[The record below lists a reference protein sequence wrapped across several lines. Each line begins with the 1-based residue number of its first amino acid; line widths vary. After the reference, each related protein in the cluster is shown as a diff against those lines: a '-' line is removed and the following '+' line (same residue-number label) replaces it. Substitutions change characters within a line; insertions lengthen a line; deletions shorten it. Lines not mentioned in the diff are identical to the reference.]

1 LPQPIRRA
9 HTARQFSRIG
19 SRAGLEAALS
29 LRKVKLNKRKRSA
42 MSLRSDAYIDGKW
55 RSGAKRFPVFNP
67 ATQEPIAEVP
77 DLGAAET
84 EEAITAAHRAFP
96 AWAAKSAKE
105 RAGVMRAW
113 YDLMMADIDRLA
125 ALITLEGGKPLA
137 EAKGEAAYGAS
148 FIEWFGE
155 EAKRAYGRSIPTTTP
170 TRRYV
175 TIKQPIGVCAAITP
189 WNFPMAMITRKA
201 GPALAA
207 GNTIV
212 LKPPSQ
218 TPLTALAL
226 AELAERAGIP
236 AGVFNVVTTH
246 DHTSEVGRVL
256 CESELVRKFSFTG
269 STAVGKKLGAM
280 CVGSTVKRVSLEL
293 GGNSP
298 LIVFADA
305 DLDQA
310 VRGTIASKFRN
321 AGQTCVCAN
330 RILVEDAIYDA
341 FSKELAEAVAK
352 LKVGPGDQTGVE
364 IGPLIDAKA
373 IEKVEQMVAEALA
386 AGASAITGG
395 EKHAA
400 GAQFYTPTVLADVTR
415 DMRVNTE
422 EIFGPVAPLTRFKSE
437 DEAVAI
443 ANDTPFGLA
452 SYFFTKDVNRAWR
465 VAERIESGMVSIND
479 GIFSNEVIPF
489 GGWKE
494 SGLGREGGVEGLEE
508 YLETKFLNFGGF
520 A

>member
-1 LPQPIRRA
+1 MTTL
-9 HTARQFSRIG
+9 TF
-19 SRAGLEAALS
+19 
-29 LRKVKLNKRKRSA
+29 RSE
-42 MSLRSDAYIDGKW
+42 AYIDGKW
-55 RSGAKRFPVFNP
+55 RESAKRFDVLNP
-67 ATQEPIAEVP
+67 ANQEVIARIP

-84 EEAITAAHRAFP
+84 EEAIEAAHRAFP

-105 RAGVMRAW
+105 RAVVMRAW
-113 YDLMMADIDRLA
+113 YDLMMADLDRLGR
-125 ALITLEGGKPLA
+125 LISLEGGKPIA

-148 FIEWFGE
+148 FAEWFGE
-155 EAKRAYGRSIPTTTP
+155 EAKRAYGRVIPTTTA

-175 TIKQPIGVCAAITP
+175 TIKQPIGVCAAVTP

-201 GPALAA
+201 APALAA
-207 GNTIV
+207 GCTIV

-226 AELAERAGIP
+226 AELAEKAGVP

-246 DHTSEVGRVL
+246 DHTADIGKVM
-256 CESELVRKFSFTG
+256 CESPLVRKFSFTG
-269 STAVGKKLGAM
+269 STEIGKKLGAA
-280 CVGSTVKRVSLEL
+280 CVGSTVKKVSLEL
-293 GGNSP
+293 GGNAP

-305 DLDQA
+305 DLDLA
-310 VRGTIASKFRN
+310 VKGTIMSKFRN

-341 FSKELAEAVAK
+341 FSKKLGDAVAK
-352 LKVGPGDQTGVE
+352 LKVGPGDEDGVE
-364 IGPLIDAKA
+364 IGPLIDQKA
-373 IEKVEQMVAEALA
+373 IEKVERMVAEALA
-386 AGASAITGG
+386 SGAVALTGG
-395 EKHAA
+395 KKHAA
-400 GAQFYTPTVLADVTR
+400 GAQFYTPTVLANVTR

-422 EIFGPVAPLTRFKSE
+422 EIFGPVAPLIRFKTE
-437 DEAVAI
+437 DEAVSI

-508 YLETKFLNFGGF
+508 YLETKFVNFGGF

>member
-1 LPQPIRRA
+1 MSQP
-9 HTARQFSRIG
+9 F
-19 SRAGLEAALS
+19 
-29 LRKVKLNKRKRSA
+29 
-42 MSLRSDAYIDGKW
+42 RSDAYIDGKW
-55 RSGAKRFPVFNP
+55 RPSAKRFPVFNP
-67 ATQEPIAEVP
+67 ANQEVIAEVA

-84 EEAITAAHRAFP
+84 EEAIEAAHRAFP
-96 AWAAKSAKE
+96 KWAAKSAKE
-105 RAGVMRAW
+105 RAVVLRAW
-113 YDLMMADIDRLA
+113 FDLMMADLDRLGR
-125 ALITLEGGKPLA
+125 LISLEGGKPIA

-148 FIEWFGE
+148 FMEWFGE
-155 EAKRAYGRSIPTTTP
+155 EAKRAYGRTIPTTTM

-175 TIKQPIGVCAAITP
+175 TIKQPIGVCAAVTP

-201 GPALAA
+201 APAIAA

-226 AELAERAGIP
+226 AELAEQAGVP

-246 DHTSEVGRVL
+246 DATTAVGKVM
-256 CESELVRKFSFTG
+256 CESPLVRKFSFTG
-269 STAVGKKLGAM
+269 STEVGKKLGAA

-293 GGNSP
+293 GGNAP

-305 DLDQA
+305 DLNLA
-310 VRGTIASKFRN
+310 VKGTVMSKFRN

-341 FSKELAEAVAK
+341 FSKKLAEAVAK
-352 LKVGPGDQTGVE
+352 LKVGPGDQEGVE
-364 IGPLIDAKA
+364 IGPLIDQKA
-373 IEKVEQMVAEALA
+373 IEKVERMVAEALA
-386 AGASAITGG
+386 SGATALTGG
-395 EKHAA
+395 KKHAA
-400 GAQFYTPTVLADVTR
+400 GAQFYTPTVLANVTR
-415 DMRVNTE
+415 EMRVNTE
-422 EIFGPVAPLTRFKSE
+422 EIFGPVAPLIRFKTE
-437 DEAVAI
+437 DEAVSI

-452 SYFFTKDVNRAWR
+452 SYFFTRDVNRAWR

-508 YLETKFLNFGGF
+508 YLETKFVNFGGF
-520 A
+520 V